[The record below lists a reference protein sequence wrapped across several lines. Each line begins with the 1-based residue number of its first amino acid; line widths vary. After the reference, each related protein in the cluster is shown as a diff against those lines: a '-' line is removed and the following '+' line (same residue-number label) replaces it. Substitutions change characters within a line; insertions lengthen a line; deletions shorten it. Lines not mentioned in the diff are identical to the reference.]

1 MKGMV
6 VMVKLKKTVKSL
18 AAAVITLSLACA
30 SVPFTASANTETT
43 TISFWQGDV
52 NGDGDA
58 STADVA
64 LVLRYLNGSIGAS
77 VQQVTRMD
85 AFTNKVIEM
94 QDYNK
99 ILDFAANFAK
109 PQFVESKVYSAID
122 CTSRMYSEYDYELEE
137 EMGDYVITANTSSAG
152 VNSRIFETYNDYRDY
167 ENLNTVQ
174 LDLDGNIGSGFIVGE
189 HVVATAAHCLYDEH
203 GFCPS
208 VEINVY
214 NAAGTQI
221 VQTYTPVSAHIPV
234 NYRTHLTIG
243 DGLEDNYDYALLYV
257 EEDLSSHGIWS
268 LGCMTTEFMA
278 TGSNVITSG
287 FTAHDSVYAR
297 YYSRGNVVDF
307 NQSETHND
315 KNLRFTSKAK
325 SYGGKSGGP
334 VYYEAT
340 YGGNTIKSV
349 IGIGTGAEPQSNNTW
364 GTRITPTILQ
374 FYLNNPCF

>member
-1 MKGMV
+1 M
-6 VMVKLKKTVKSL
+6 KLKKTVKSL
-18 AAAVITLSLACA
+18 AAAVITLSLACVT
-30 SVPFTASANTETT
+30 VPFTASANTDTT

-52 NGDGDA
+52 NGDGDV
-58 STADVA
+58 STADVV
-64 LVLRYLNGSIGAS
+64 LVLRYLNGSVGAS
-77 VQQVTRMD
+77 VQQLTRMD
-85 AFTNKVIEM
+85 VFTNKVIEM

-99 ILDFAANFAK
+99 ILDFAANIET
-109 PQFVESKVYSAID
+109 PQFVESELYSAID
-122 CTSRMYSEYDYELEE
+122 CTSRRYSKYDYELEK
-137 EMGDYVITANTSSAG
+137 EMGNYVITANTSSAG

-189 HVVATAAHCLYDEH
+189 HVVATAAHCLYGSD
-203 GFCPS
+203 GNGGFTFCPN

-234 NYRTHLTIG
+234 NYRAHLTIG
-243 DGLEDNYDYALLYV
+243 DGFEDNYDYALLYV

-278 TGSNVITSG
+278 TGSNVIASG
-287 FTAHDSVYAR
+287 FTAHDSVYSR
-297 YYSRGNVVDF
+297 YYSRGPIRNPVEID
-307 NQSETHND
+307 TG
-315 KNLRFTSKAK
+315 KNNMDLRFTSESKL
-325 SYGGKSGGP
+325 YGGKSGGP